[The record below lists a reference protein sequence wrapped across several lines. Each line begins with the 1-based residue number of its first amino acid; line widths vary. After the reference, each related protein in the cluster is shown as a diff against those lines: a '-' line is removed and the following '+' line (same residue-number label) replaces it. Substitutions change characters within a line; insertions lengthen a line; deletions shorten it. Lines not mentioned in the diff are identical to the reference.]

1 MLFEAY
7 TYLTKHGLM
16 QDFHRGGMD
25 SHESIADLGSSFP
38 SQQVLAFSVRRLDSA
53 IAAVARFTNIYQT
66 RGQLP
71 DGTGR

>member
-1 MLFEAY
+1 
-7 TYLTKHGLM
+7 
-16 QDFHRGGMD
+16 MD
-25 SHESIADLGSSFP
+25 SHESITDLDSSFP

-53 IAAVARFTNIYQT
+53 IAAVAMFTNIYQI